1 MLIIQN
7 SFTVTCQVDTRDT
20 LYVNDSD
27 FNDIINYSARD
38 SIYTD
43 VKNKLV
49 FLYGGAEV
57 KMGDIL
63 LTAGFIEIDLN
74 KNELSAKFILD
85 SIGNPVEFPEFKD
98 GQQEMVCQE
107 MRYNLKTKKGFIQEL
122 NLKEDEFYFQMETAK
137 KHSNDEIHL
146 LKGKLTTC
154 DQKEPHYHFQLS
166 KGVIVP
172 EERVATGPM
181 NLWINGIPTPLGLP
195 FALIPN
201 QKERTHGLLFP
212 EMVPIS
218 AYGFGFQN
226 LGYYFPINE
235 NFQTS
240 VYANLYSRG
249 SWGIRNDLDY
259 AKRYAYTGRLS
270 LGFQQFRTG
279 FPENQSQNKA
289 TVIWSHRK
297 APKSNPSWA
306 FSSNVNFI
314 SDNQSK
320 NNLDPINP
328 GYFNNSF
335 NSDINLNKSF
345 PGKPINMGMKISLR
359 QNSLAESISL
369 VSPILTANVTRVF
382 PFKKFIKRSNNE
394 FKKMIERLGFSYNFD
409 GQNRSN
415 FSDSLLSQGD
425 FSRIS
430 DQFMYGMKQS
440 MTIQTTGG
448 LFNNIVKITP
458 SAFYASKL
466 NFQEISKSYN
476 SIDNNTQIDTLKKAS
491 LSHEFNLNVNATTML
506 YSYFDFI
513 GRKKAKMRH
522 IMTPTIGYR
531 YVPIL
536 NPLISV
542 DAGVNQSTI
551 TYSKFERS
559 LYNVS
564 NISESSFLTFAINNT
579 LELKFKSDED
589 TVTGFKKVRLLDQF
603 SIVGNYNFKKD
614 SMKLSNINLN
624 MRVSP
629 KDYLNFVAT
638 ASFSPYAWDSL
649 SGKTMGDYAV
659 SNDQGLGRFLNVNLS
674 TTLLLAPKKSREKIE
689 EEKAKRNDV
698 WNADFNYF
706 ALHPEEIVFFD
717 IPWKMSMSH
726 IYSIQANQNVSINS
740 PEPLIFIQSLSVRGD
755 VSFTKRWNL
764 SGNIN
769 LNIMDRSVT
778 NANFSLNRNMHCW
791 ALSFYWTPIGGNKSF
806 LLSIRNTSSIFR
818 DAKIEFRKPPSFL

>member
-1 MLIIQN
+1 MQ
-7 SFTVTCQVDTRDT
+7 DT

-27 FNDIINYSARD
+27 FDEIINYSARD

-49 FLYGGAEV
+49 FLFGGAEV
-57 KMGDIL
+57 NMGEIL

-74 KNELSAKFILD
+74 KNELSAKYILD
-85 SIGNPVEFPEFKD
+85 SIGEPIEYPIFKD

-122 NLKEDEFYFQMETAK
+122 NLKQDEFYFQMETAK

-146 LKGKLTTC
+146 LKGRLTTC

-172 EERVATGPM
+172 EERIATGPM

-240 VYANLYSRG
+240 VYTNLYSRG

-279 FPENQSQNKA
+279 FPDNQSQNKA

-328 GYFNNSF
+328 SYFNNSF

-345 PGKPINMGMKISLR
+345 PGKPVNMGMKISLR
-359 QNSLAESISL
+359 QNSLSESISL
-369 VSPILTANVTRVF
+369 VSPILTANVTRIF
-382 PFKKFIKRSNNE
+382 PFKKLIKRSNNE
-394 FKKMIERLGFSYNFD
+394 IKKMIERIGFSYNFD

-415 FSDSLLSQGD
+415 FSDSLLNKGD
-425 FSRIS
+425 FASIS

-448 LFNNIVKITP
+448 LFKNIVKITP
-458 SAFYASKL
+458 SAIYGSKL

-476 SIDNNTQIDTLKKAS
+476 SIENSTQIDTLKKAS

-513 GRKKAKMRH
+513 GKKKAKMRH

-531 YVPIL
+531 YVPLL

-564 NISESSFLTFAINNT
+564 NTSESSYLTFAINNT

-629 KDYLNFVAT
+629 KDYLNFVAN

-649 SGKTMGDYAV
+649 SGKTIRDYAI

-674 TTLLLAPKKSREKIE
+674 TTLLLAPKKSREKIK
-689 EEKAKRNDV
+689 EEKSKRNDQ

-706 ALHPEEIVFFD
+706 ALHPEEIIFFD
-717 IPWKMSMSH
+717 IPWKMTMSH
-726 IYSIQANQNVSINS
+726 IYSIQANQNITTNN
-740 PEPLIFIQSLSVRGD
+740 PDPLIFIQSLSVRGD
-755 VSFTKRWNL
+755 VSFTRRWNL

-769 LNIMDRSVT
+769 LNIMDKSVT

-791 ALSFYWTPIGGNKSF
+791 ALSFYWTPVGGNKSF
-806 LLSIRNTSSIFR
+806 LLSIRNTSAIFR
-818 DAKIEFRKPPSFL
+818 DAKIEFRKPPTFL